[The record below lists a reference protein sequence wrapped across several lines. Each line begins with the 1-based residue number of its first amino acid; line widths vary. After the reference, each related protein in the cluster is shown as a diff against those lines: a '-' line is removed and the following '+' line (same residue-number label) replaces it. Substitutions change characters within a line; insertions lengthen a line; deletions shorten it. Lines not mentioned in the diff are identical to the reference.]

1 MTSSYSQVA
10 AHQQQHA
17 IIQEAHEA
25 QKTSHHPFHQSLQKD
40 LDSDCAV
47 HHLPLICKDHSLPLL
62 HSPQMAQMASTN
74 PSGSTNSLGYLEL
87 A

>member
-10 AHQQQHA
+10 AHQQQRA

-25 QKTSHHPFHQSLQKD
+25 QKISHLPFHQSPRKD
-40 LDSDCAV
+40 LDLDCAV
-47 HHLPLICKDHSLPLL
+47 HPLPLICKDHSLPLL
-62 HSPQMAQMASTN
+62 RSLQTAQMASTN
-74 PSGSTNSLGYLEL
+74 RSGSTNSLGYLEL